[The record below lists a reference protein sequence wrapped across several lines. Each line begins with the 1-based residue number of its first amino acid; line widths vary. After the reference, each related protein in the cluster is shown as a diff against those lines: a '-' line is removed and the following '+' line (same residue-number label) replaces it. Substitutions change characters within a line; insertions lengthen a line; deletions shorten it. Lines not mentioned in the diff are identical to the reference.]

1 MGKTV
6 PYGLVCLRFF
16 FRLYFFP
23 HNIMKNLH
31 FILSFAYA
39 FNFCGLFSASVN
51 VPSISSKDA
60 EIKDKNPP
68 LTFHELRGGGSIHPP
83 EKGL

>member
-1 MGKTV
+1 MPSKV
-6 PYGLVCLRFF
+6 FF
-16 FRLYFFP
+16 V
-23 HNIMKNLH
+23 
-31 FILSFAYA
+31 A
-39 FNFCGLFSASVN
+39 FFSASVN